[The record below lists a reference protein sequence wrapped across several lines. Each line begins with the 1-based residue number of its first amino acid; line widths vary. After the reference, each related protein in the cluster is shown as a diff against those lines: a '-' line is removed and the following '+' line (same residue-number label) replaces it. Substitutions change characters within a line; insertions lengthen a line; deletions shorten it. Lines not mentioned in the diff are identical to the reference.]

1 MTRKLTLKRRIKPT
15 LKAIAQNASHLNR
28 DALLELQRIIEQLL
42 EAPVREEAGAIVKK
56 TQPAITKEIVDPLA
70 LLKQGVDV
78 WNEWREQHPKI
89 NLDFKGVDFA
99 GVTLELINLSGVNLE
114 LVNLSGAD
122 LRGAFLQ
129 SANLRGANLYMADLL
144 WANLQG
150 ADLQG
155 ANLQGVDLY
164 KANLSNANLFEANLS
179 QANIRRAK
187 LLQANLESANL
198 VEADLL

>member
-28 DALLELQRIIEQLL
+28 DALLELQTIIEQLL
-42 EAPVREEAGAIVKK
+42 EAPVREEAGAIVNE
-56 TQPAITKEIVDPLA
+56 TQQAITEEIEPLA

-114 LVNLSGAD
+114 LVNLSGAS

-144 WANLQG
+144 WVNLQG